1 LSRGQPPN
9 RISGSDWALEK
20 KIKKN
25 SQNEVNPTTEN
36 YVDSAILSSV
46 GFVSELQTGAGI
58 QNVFFSKGTREDVE
72 NKARL

>member
-1 LSRGQPPN
+1 
-9 RISGSDWALEK
+9 
-20 KIKKN
+20 
-25 SQNEVNPTTEN
+25 
-36 YVDSAILSSV
+36 V